1 MPNKSEM
8 FTIADKAVMARGAR
22 LCAKRG
28 RHKRASSRAAA
39 AREPRGSYNTSHTI
53 TPPAAYS

>member
-1 MPNKSEM
+1 M